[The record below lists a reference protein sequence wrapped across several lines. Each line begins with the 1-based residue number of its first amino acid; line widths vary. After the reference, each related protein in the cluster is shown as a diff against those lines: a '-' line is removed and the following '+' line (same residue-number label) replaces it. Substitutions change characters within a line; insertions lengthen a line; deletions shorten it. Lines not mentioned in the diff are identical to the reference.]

1 MLKYNNH
8 TMKNFII
15 TLVLALALAPALNY
29 VQAKEQT
36 VKEVIE
42 LSRKKSK
49 AEKRGKAD
57 AKEKKAAGWMAF
69 EGTSPMEMQMA
80 NQIAYDEATDDEAMP
95 YFYKG
100 TGTFTSN
107 NKASALKY
115 ATKNAIQDIAEQIDV
130 KVASASEMEDET
142 SGAGEYAGTVS
153 KNRSTAKD
161 VVSGRLSGIQPVVK
175 IYRKNGNMYE
185 VNVIIFYSRAKAD
198 QLAAEAYGKAFEG
211 NGDLSKRAQ
220 EALDSQTK

>member
-1 MLKYNNH
+1 
-8 TMKNFII
+8 MKKFII
-15 TLVLALALAPALNY
+15 TLVLALALTPAFNCI
-29 VQAKEQT
+29 QAKELT
-36 VKEVIE
+36 IKELIE

-49 AEKRGKAD
+49 AEKRGKTD
-57 AKEKKAAGWMAF
+57 AKEKKAAGWVAF

-115 ATKNAIQDIAEQIDV
+115 ATKNAIQDIAEQIDI

-142 SGAGEYAGTVS
+142 TGAGEYASTVN

-161 VVSGRLSGIQPVVK
+161 IVSGRLSGIQPIVK
-175 IYRKNGNMYE
+175 IYRKSGNMFE
-185 VNVIIFYSRAKAD
+185 VNVIIFYSRAKAE

-211 NGDLSKRAQ
+211 NDDLRQRAQ
-220 EALDSQTK
+220 EALDNQTK